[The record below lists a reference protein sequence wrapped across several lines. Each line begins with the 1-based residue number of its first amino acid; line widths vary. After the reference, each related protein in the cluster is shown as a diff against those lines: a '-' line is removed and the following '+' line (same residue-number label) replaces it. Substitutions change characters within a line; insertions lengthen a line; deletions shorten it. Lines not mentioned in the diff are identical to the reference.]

1 MSSATG
7 STVPRRQLGRLL
19 REQRERAG
27 ISMKDAYEFMECS
40 YQRLWRLESGEPG
53 VTVRATELR
62 SLCDWY
68 QVSPDMTKVLI
79 DLAKAAKEEGWWQS
93 YRDATVR
100 WSELYFGLEAGASR
114 IRQFSPTMVPGLLQ
128 SHAYIEAVYRA
139 ERPVVPEDKI
149 APRVQAKRE
158 RQRLLTRT
166 FPAAPQLEVILSE
179 AVLRMELDIPGAM
192 QQQLF
197 HLLEASDRPNV
208 SVRVLPLAAGL
219 HPASMSGAFVILEF
233 PPLAGGKDAEPAT
246 VYSEGLT
253 GALYLDKE
261 QELAVY
267 EEVWTEL
274 ANIALDEGHSTE
286 MITAILKSVGERR
299 S

>member
-27 ISMKDAYEFMECS
+27 VSMKDAYEFMECS

-53 VTVRATELR
+53 VTVRTTELR

-68 QVSPDMTKVLI
+68 EVSPEMTSVLV
-79 DLAKAAKEEGWWQS
+79 DLAKAAKEQGWWQS
-93 YRDATVR
+93 YRDATVK

-114 IRQFSPTMVPGLLQ
+114 IRKFSPTMVPGLLQ

-139 ERPVVPEDKI
+139 ERPAVPEDKI
-149 APRVQAKRE
+149 APRVKMKQE
-158 RQRLLTRT
+158 RQRLMSRS
-166 FPAAPQLEVILSE
+166 FPPAPRLEVILSE
-179 AVLRMELDIPGAM
+179 AVLRMELAIPGAM

-197 HLLEASDRPNV
+197 HLVEASKRPNV

-219 HPASMSGAFVILEF
+219 HPASMSGDFVILEF

-253 GALYLDKE
+253 GALYLDKVE
-261 QELAVY
+261 ELAVY
-267 EEVWTEL
+267 EEVWAEL
-274 ANIALDEGHSTE
+274 ADIALDEGNSTE
-286 MITAILKSVGERR
+286 MITAILKSIGETR